1 MLFLK
6 KRYHEKKYYITDGY
20 SENDVSSLVNTNTIF
35 NVDCSGLI
43 VNGCYCL
50 ILSVIVSLQSEEML
64 WLEVSNS
71 NISQVNGKTVEKIQ
85 KLYLELSNLHC
96 LC

>member
-1 MLFLK
+1 MLCLK
-6 KRYHEKKYYITDGY
+6 KGDHEKKYYITDGY

-50 ILSVIVSLQSEEML
+50 ILSVIVSLQSEEMIWRRSPIL
-64 WLEVSNS
+64 
-71 NISQVNGKTVEKIQ
+71 TFH
-85 KLYLELSNLHC
+85 KLMAKQSRKYKSC
-96 LC
+96 I